1 MMAEAAADQAV
12 PRRRRAAW
20 RTGAGTAARISGGVL
35 LLVIVIAVFAP
46 YIAPHPPNIGELSQ
60 ILLPPAWMK
69 GGSWSHVLGTDSLGR
84 DELSRLI
91 YGARISLLVGLVATL
106 IAGLVGVPLGLLS
119 GYLGGVADS
128 IIVGFVNIMTA
139 FPFLLLALLVAAVT
153 GPGLKNVLLIL
164 GLTGWPIYTR
174 VIRSVVLE
182 LRERPFVSN
191 ARVLGLSHWRIMTR
205 HVMPGIWPTFLVIS
219 SLQVGYMIL
228 AEAFLS
234 YLGLGVPE
242 PTATWG
248 GMLSDGSQYIFSQWW
263 LTAFPGLAILIIV
276 LSVNVLSDSL
286 RDLTGRA
293 VPRKAADDA
302 APAAALGTYSN

>member
-1 MMAEAAADQAV
+1 MADIAAAPAAAG
-12 PRRRRAAW
+12 RRRVAW
-20 RTGAGTAARISGGVL
+20 RTGPGIAAAISGGVL
-35 LLVIVIAVFAP
+35 LLIIVIAVFAP
-46 YIAPHPPNIGELSQ
+46 LIAPYPPNAGTLTE
-60 ILLPPAWMK
+60 ILRPPVWMA

-91 YGARISLLVGLVATL
+91 YGARISMLVGLVSAL

-119 GYLGGVADS
+119 GYLGGLADS
-128 IIVGFVNIMTA
+128 IVVGLVNIMTA

-174 VIRSVVLE
+174 VVRSVVLE
-182 LRERPFVSN
+182 LRERTFVGN

-205 HVMPGIWPTFLVIS
+205 HVLPGIWPTFLVIT

-234 YLGLGVPE
+234 YLGLGVPQ

-248 GMLSDGSQYIFSQWW
+248 GMLSDGSQYVFGQWW
-263 LTAFPGLAILIIV
+263 LTALPGLAILITV
-276 LSVNVLSDSL
+276 LSVNVLSDNL
-286 RDLTGRA
+286 RDLTARGGPRA
-293 VPRKAADDA
+293 AAEDA
-302 APAAALGTYSN
+302 ISAAALRSQAN